1 MKFEEAYE
9 IIGKEVYQFADE
21 VYKKPNYY
29 NTTEYYILY
38 DRLGSYSLVKKEDEL
53 HLFYRRNDS
62 VYIHHK
68 EQYRMLQR
76 YKELMGDDFPK
87 SYYTYVARL
96 DKIREDRLAMEAIR
110 QKQKTQI

>member
-9 IIGKEVYQFADE
+9 IIGKEVYEFANE
-21 VYKKPNYY
+21 VYKKPNYH

-62 VYIHHK
+62 IYTHHK

-76 YKELMGDDFPK
+76 YKELMADDFPK
-87 SYYTYVARL
+87 SYHIYVAKL
-96 DKIREDRLAMEAIR
+96 DKIHEEMEAIR
-110 QKQKTQI
+110 QKRKLRI